1 MALIDVEHLHKRY
14 GEKIAVDDVS
24 LFFPLMFFAGLW
36 IPRATMPASLLRI
49 SDFTPLGAAVQ
60 AMQDSMGGSW
70 PHPSGLAVLAG
81 YAVVF
86 TVAAAR
92 FFRWD

>member
-1 MALIDVEHLHKRY
+1 MA
-14 GEKIAVDDVS
+14 
-24 LFFPLMFFAGLW
+24 
-36 IPRATMPASLLRI
+36 ASLRQV

-60 AMQDSMGGSW
+60 ALQDSMRGTW
-70 PHPSGLAVLAG
+70 PHLSALAVLAG

>member
-1 MALIDVEHLHKRY
+1 M
-14 GEKIAVDDVS
+14 

-36 IPRATMPASLLRI
+36 IPRATMPASLLQV

-60 AMQDSMGGSW
+60 ALQDSMLGSW

>member
-1 MALIDVEHLHKRY
+1 
-14 GEKIAVDDVS
+14 
-24 LFFPLMFFAGLW
+24 
-36 IPRATMPASLLRI
+36 
-49 SDFTPLGAAVQ
+49 
-60 AMQDSMGGSW
+60 MGGSW
-70 PHPSGLAVLAG
+70 PYPAGLAVLAG

>member
-1 MALIDVEHLHKRY
+1 
-14 GEKIAVDDVS
+14 
-24 LFFPLMFFAGLW
+24 
-36 IPRATMPASLLRI
+36 MPASLLRI

-60 AMQDSMGGSW
+60 ALQDSMRGAW

-92 FFRWD
+92 FFRWE

>member
-1 MALIDVEHLHKRY
+1 MPVD
-14 GEKIAVDDVS
+14 IA
-24 LFFPLMFFAGLW
+24 
-36 IPRATMPASLLRI
+36 PA
-49 SDFTPLGAAVQ
+49 
-60 AMQDSMGGSW
+60 SW

>member
-1 MALIDVEHLHKRY
+1 L
-14 GEKIAVDDVS
+14 S
-24 LFFPLMFFAGLW
+24 
-36 IPRATMPASLLRI
+36 TC
-49 SDFTPLGAAVQ
+49 T
-60 AMQDSMGGSW
+60 
-70 PHPSGLAVLAG
+70 SGTARSALAVLAG

>member
-1 MALIDVEHLHKRY
+1 V
-14 GEKIAVDDVS
+14 GEQ
-24 LFFPLMFFAGLW
+24 
-36 IPRATMPASLLRI
+36 I

-60 AMQDSMGGSW
+60 ALQDSMRGSW
-70 PHPSGLAVLAG
+70 PHLSALAVLAG

-86 TVAAAR
+86 MVAAVR

>member
-1 MALIDVEHLHKRY
+1 VLTSNETSYDLR
-14 GEKIAVDDVS
+14 
-24 LFFPLMFFAGLW
+24 
-36 IPRATMPASLLRI
+36 RATSYQLRR
-49 SDFTPLGAAVQ
+49 DHFGGLGTAT
-60 AMQDSMGGSW
+60 W
-70 PHPSGLAVLAG
+70 PHPSALAVLAG

>member
-1 MALIDVEHLHKRY
+1 MPVD
-14 GEKIAVDDVS
+14 IA
-24 LFFPLMFFAGLW
+24 P
-36 IPRATMPASLLRI
+36 
-49 SDFTPLGAAVQ
+49 
-60 AMQDSMGGSW
+60 GSW

>member
-1 MALIDVEHLHKRY
+1 
-14 GEKIAVDDVS
+14 
-24 LFFPLMFFAGLW
+24 
-36 IPRATMPASLLRI
+36 MPASLLRI

>member
-1 MALIDVEHLHKRY
+1 VTRP
-14 GEKIAVDDVS
+14 GS
-24 LFFPLMFFAGLW
+24 RAG
-36 IPRATMPASLLRI
+36 
-49 SDFTPLGAAVQ
+49 
-60 AMQDSMGGSW
+60 QDSMRGYW

-92 FFRWD
+92 LFRWD